1 MDGSTTTP
9 QLLDDRELE
18 ILIIAT
24 IAATSK
30 RKKNVDRKKF
40 FKFIKDS
47 LETGLT
53 RANFNGCQS
62 ELRVDTHM
70 TSTLRGLGERGKAE
84 MRCFRT

>member
-30 RKKNVDRKKF
+30 RKKKCGSEEV
-40 FKFIKDS
+40 FKFVKDS
-47 LETGLT
+47 LETVLT
-53 RANFNGCQS
+53 RANFDGCLS
-62 ELRVDTHM
+62 ELRIDTHM
-70 TSTLRGLGERGKAE
+70 TSTLRGMRERGKAE
-84 MRCFRT
+84 MRCF